1 MKKCAVAPSILSGD
15 FAKMGET
22 VANVEKWGADLV
34 HCDVMDGVF
43 VPNITFGMPM
53 IKAIRPYTTLPL
65 DVHLMITEPEKYV
78 ERFCDAGAD
87 IVTFH
92 PEASKDA
99 RAALLAIKAKG
110 KKCGLV
116 VNPDKDFSLVEEYI
130 DLVDMIVLMG
140 VFPGFGGQSYI
151 ESVSD
156 NIVLFAQKIK
166 ESGREIM
173 LELDGG
179 VTEGNAS
186 RFRELGI
193 TVLVA
198 GSATFKAA
206 DPAQAIKVIRG

>member
-1 MKKCAVAPSILSGD
+1 MSNTKIAPSILSGD
-15 FAKMGET
+15 FAAMGAT
-22 VANVEKWGADLV
+22 VANVQKWGADLV

-53 IKAIRPYTTLPL
+53 IKAIRPHTTLPL
-65 DVHLMITEPEKYV
+65 DVHLMIVEPEKYV
-78 ERFCDAGAD
+78 ERFCDSGAD

-92 PEASKDA
+92 PEASKDP

-116 VNPDKDFSLVEEYI
+116 VNPDKGFDLVEPYM

-156 NIVLFAQKIK
+156 SIVLFARKIK
-166 ESGREIM
+166 ESGRDIA

-179 VTEGNAS
+179 VTETNAA
-186 RFRELGI
+186 RFRSLGI

-206 DPAQAIKVIRG
+206 DPEQAIKVMRG

>member
-1 MKKCAVAPSILSGD
+1 MSNCSIAPSILSGD

-53 IKAIRPYTTLPL
+53 VKAIRPYTKLPL

-87 IVTFH
+87 FVTFH

-99 RAALLAIKAKG
+99 RDSLLKIKAKG

-116 VNPDKDFSLVEEYI
+116 VNPDKDFSLVEPYM

-156 NIVLFAQKIK
+156 NIVLFRKKID
-166 ESGREIM
+166 ESGRDIL

-179 VTEGNAS
+179 VTETNAE
-186 RFRELGI
+186 RFRSLGI

-198 GSATFKAA
+198 GSATFKAE
-206 DPAQAIKVIRG
+206 DPARAIRVMRG

>member
-1 MKKCAVAPSILSGD
+1 MEKVFVAPSILSGD

-22 VANVEKWGADLV
+22 VANVERWGADLV

-53 IKAIRPYTTLPL
+53 IKAIRPYTKLPL

-87 IVTFH
+87 YVTFH
-92 PEASKDA
+92 PEASKNA
-99 RAALLAIKAKG
+99 REALLKIKAKG
-110 KKCGLV
+110 VKCGLV
-116 VNPDKDFSLVEEYI
+116 VNPDKDFSLVEDYM

-156 NIVLFAQKIK
+156 NIAFFAKKIK
-166 ESGREIM
+166 ESGRDIL

-179 VTEGNAS
+179 VTQQNAEK
-186 RFRELGI
+186 FRSLGV
-193 TVLVA
+193 TALVA
-198 GSATFKAA
+198 GSATFKAE
-206 DPAQAIKVIRG
+206 DPAEAIRVIGG

>member
-1 MKKCAVAPSILSGD
+1 MEKVFVAPSILSGD

-22 VANVEKWGADLV
+22 VANVERWGADLV

-53 IKAIRPYTTLPL
+53 IKAIRPYTKLPL

-87 IVTFH
+87 YVTFH
-92 PEASKDA
+92 PEASKNA
-99 RAALLAIKAKG
+99 REALLKIKAKG
-110 KKCGLV
+110 VKCGLV
-116 VNPDKDFSLVEEYI
+116 VNPDKDFSLVEDYMDI
-130 DLVDMIVLMG
+130 VDMIVLMG

-156 NIVLFAQKIK
+156 NISLFAKKIK
-166 ESGREIM
+166 ESGRDIL

-179 VTEGNAS
+179 VTTQNAEK
-186 RFRELGI
+186 FRSLGI

-198 GSATFKAA
+198 GSATFKAE
-206 DPAQAIKVIRG
+206 DPALAIKVIRG

>member
-1 MKKCAVAPSILSGD
+1 MSRILVAPSILSGD

-22 VANVEKWGADLV
+22 VANVERWGADLV

-53 IKAIRPYTTLPL
+53 IKAIRPYTKLPL
-65 DVHLMITEPEKYV
+65 DVHLMIVEPEKYV

-87 IVTFH
+87 YVTFH
-92 PEASKDA
+92 PEASKDP
-99 RAALLAIKAKG
+99 RAALLKIKAKG
-110 KKCGLV
+110 VKCGLV
-116 VNPDKDFSLVEEYI
+116 VNPDKDFSLVEDYM

-156 NIVLFAQKIK
+156 NIAFFAKKIK
-166 ESGREIM
+166 ESGRDIL

-179 VTEGNAS
+179 VTQQNAGK
-186 RFRELGI
+186 FRSLGV
-193 TVLVA
+193 TALVA
-198 GSATFKAA
+198 GSATFKAE
-206 DPAQAIKVIRG
+206 DPAEAIRVIGG

>member
-1 MKKCAVAPSILSGD
+1 MEKVFVAPSILSGD

-22 VANVEKWGADLV
+22 VANVERWGADLV

-53 IKAIRPYTTLPL
+53 IKAIRPYTKLPL

-87 IVTFH
+87 YVTFH
-92 PEASKDA
+92 PEASKNA
-99 RAALLAIKAKG
+99 REALLKIKAKG
-110 KKCGLV
+110 VKCGLV
-116 VNPDKDFSLVEEYI
+116 VNPDKDFSLVEDYM

-156 NIVLFAQKIK
+156 NISLFAKKIK
-166 ESGREIM
+166 ESGRDIL

-179 VTEGNAS
+179 VTTQNAEK
-186 RFRELGI
+186 FRSLGI

-198 GSATFKAA
+198 GSATFKAE
-206 DPAQAIKVIRG
+206 DPALAIKVIRG

>member
-1 MKKCAVAPSILSGD
+1 MSKCSIAPSILSGD

-22 VANVEKWGADLV
+22 VMSVEKWGADFV

-53 IKAIRPYTTLPL
+53 IKAIRPYTKLPL

-99 RAALLAIKAKG
+99 RDALLKIKAKG

-116 VNPDKDFSLVEEYI
+116 VNPDKDYSLVEPYI

-156 NIVLFAQKIK
+156 NIVLFRKKID
-166 ESGREIM
+166 ESGRDIL

-179 VTEGNAS
+179 VTEGNAE
-186 RFRELGI
+186 RFRTLGI

-198 GSATFKAA
+198 GSATFKAE
-206 DPAQAIKVIRG
+206 DPARAIRVMRG

>member
-1 MKKCAVAPSILSGD
+1 MNTRVAPSILSGD

-22 VANVEKWGADLV
+22 VRNVQLWGADLV

-99 RAALLAIKAKG
+99 RDALLKIKAKG

-116 VNPDKDFSLVEEYI
+116 VNPDKDFSLVEPYM

-140 VFPGFGGQSYI
+140 VFPGFGGQSFL
-151 ESVSD
+151 E
-156 NIVLFAQKIK
+156 NGPKQIK
-166 ESGREIM
+166 EVKKIIADHSIW
-173 LELDGG
+173 LEVDGG
-179 VTEGNAS
+179 INKDTIKIAKAAGANAFVAGNAL
-186 RFRELGI
+186 FGKQNIE
-193 TVLVA
+193 
-198 GSATFKAA
+198 
-206 DPAQAIKVIRG
+206 QAYKDLKDAI

>member
-1 MKKCAVAPSILSGD
+1 MSRILVAPSILSGD

-22 VANVEKWGADLV
+22 VANVERWGADLV

-53 IKAIRPYTTLPL
+53 IKAIRPYTNLPL
-65 DVHLMITEPEKYV
+65 DVHLMIVEPEKYV

-87 IVTFH
+87 YVTFH
-92 PEASKDA
+92 PEASKDP
-99 RAALLAIKAKG
+99 RAALLKIKAKG
-110 KKCGLV
+110 VKCGLV
-116 VNPDKDFSLVEEYI
+116 VNPDKDFSLVEDYM

-156 NIVLFAQKIK
+156 NIAFFAKKIK
-166 ESGREIM
+166 ESGRDIL

-179 VTEGNAS
+179 VTQQNAGK
-186 RFRELGI
+186 FRSLGV
-193 TVLVA
+193 TALVA
-198 GSATFKAA
+198 GSATFKAE
-206 DPAQAIKVIRG
+206 DPAEAIRVIGG

>member
-1 MKKCAVAPSILSGD
+1 MSNCSIAPSILSGD
-15 FAKMGET
+15 FARMGET

-53 IKAIRPYTTLPL
+53 VKAIRPYTTLPL

-99 RAALLAIKAKG
+99 RDALLKIKAKR

-116 VNPDKDFSLVEEYI
+116 VNPDRDFSLVEPYM

-156 NIVLFAQKIK
+156 NIVLFRKKID
-166 ESGREIM
+166 ESGRDIL

-179 VTEGNAS
+179 VTETNAE
-186 RFRELGI
+186 RFRSLGI

-198 GSATFKAA
+198 GSATFKAE
-206 DPAQAIKVIRG
+206 DPARAIRVMRG

>member
-1 MKKCAVAPSILSGD
+1 MSRVLVAPSILSGD

-22 VANVEKWGADLV
+22 VANVERWGADLV

-43 VPNITFGMPM
+43 VSNITFGMPM
-53 IKAIRPYTTLPL
+53 IKAIRPYTKLPL

-87 IVTFH
+87 YVTFH

-99 RAALLAIKAKG
+99 RDALLKIKAKG
-110 KKCGLV
+110 VKCGLV
-116 VNPDKDFSLVEEYI
+116 VNPDKDFSLVEDYM

-156 NIVLFAQKIK
+156 NIAFFAKKIK
-166 ESGREIM
+166 ESGRNIL

-179 VTEGNAS
+179 VTQQNAEK
-186 RFRELGI
+186 FRSLGI

-198 GSATFKAA
+198 GSATFKAE
-206 DPAQAIKVIRG
+206 DPAQAIKVIGG

>member
-1 MKKCAVAPSILSGD
+1 MSRVLVAPSILSGD

-22 VANVEKWGADLV
+22 VANVERWGADLV

-53 IKAIRPYTTLPL
+53 IKAIRPYTKLPL

-87 IVTFH
+87 YVTFH
-92 PEASKDA
+92 PEASKNA
-99 RAALLAIKAKG
+99 REALLKIKAKG
-110 KKCGLV
+110 VKCGLV
-116 VNPDKDFSLVEEYI
+116 VNPDKDFSLVEDYM

-156 NIVLFAQKIK
+156 NISLFAKKIK
-166 ESGREIM
+166 ESGRDIL

-179 VTEGNAS
+179 VTTQNAEK
-186 RFRELGI
+186 FRSLGI

-198 GSATFKAA
+198 GSATFKAE
-206 DPAQAIKVIRG
+206 DPALAIKVIRG

>member
-1 MKKCAVAPSILSGD
+1 MKRCSIAPSILSGD

-53 IKAIRPYTTLPL
+53 VKAIRPYTSLPL
-65 DVHLMITEPEKYV
+65 DVHLMIVEPEKYV
-78 ERFCDAGAD
+78 ERFCDSGAD
-87 IVTFH
+87 FVTFH
-92 PEASKDA
+92 PEASKDP
-99 RAALLAIKAKG
+99 RGTLLKIKAKG

-116 VNPDKDFSLVEEYI
+116 VNPDKDFSLVSDYL

-156 NIVLFAQKIK
+156 NIALFAEKIK
-166 ESGREIM
+166 ESGRDIL

-179 VTEGNAS
+179 VTQQNAE
-186 RFRELGI
+186 RFRALGI

-198 GSATFKAA
+198 GSATFKAE
-206 DPAQAIKVIRG
+206 DPAQAIKVMRG

>member
-1 MKKCAVAPSILSGD
+1 MSRCMIAPSILSGD

-53 IKAIRPYTTLPL
+53 VRAIRSYTTLPL
-65 DVHLMITEPEKYV
+65 DVHLMIVEPEKYV

-92 PEASKDA
+92 PEASKDP
-99 RAALLAIKAKG
+99 RATLEAIKAKG

-116 VNPDKDFSLVEEYI
+116 VNPDKDFSLVSDYI
-130 DLVDMIVLMG
+130 DFVDMIVLMG

-156 NIVLFAQKIK
+156 NIVLFAKMIK
-166 ESGREIM
+166 ESGREIL

-179 VTEGNAS
+179 VTEQNAE

-206 DPAQAIKVIRG
+206 DKARAIKVMRG

>member
-1 MKKCAVAPSILSGD
+1 MKKVLVAPSILSGD

-22 VANVEKWGADLV
+22 VANVERWGADFV

-53 IKAIRPYTTLPL
+53 IKAIRPYTKLPL

-87 IVTFH
+87 YVTFH

-99 RAALLAIKAKG
+99 RDALMKIKAKG
-110 KKCGLV
+110 VKCGLV
-116 VNPDKDFSLVEEYI
+116 VNPDKDFSLVEDYFDI
-130 DLVDMIVLMG
+130 VDMIVLMG

-156 NIVLFAQKIK
+156 KIVLFAEKIK
-166 ESGREIM
+166 NSGRDIL

-179 VTEGNAS
+179 VTEQNAA
-186 RFRELGI
+186 RFRSLGI

-198 GSATFKAA
+198 GSATFKAE
-206 DPAQAIKVIRG
+206 DPAKAIRVIGG

>member
-1 MKKCAVAPSILSGD
+1 MSNCLIAPSILSGD

-22 VANVEKWGADLV
+22 VANVRKWGADLV

-53 IKAIRPYTTLPL
+53 IKAIRPYSSIPL
-65 DVHLMITEPEKYV
+65 DVHLMIVEPEKYV

-87 IVTFH
+87 FVTFH

-99 RAALLAIKAKG
+99 RGALLKIKEKG

-116 VNPDKDFSLVEEYI
+116 VNPDKDFSLVKDYL
-130 DLVDMIVLMG
+130 DLVDMLVLMG

-156 NIVLFAQKIK
+156 NIRIFAEEIAK
-166 ESGREIM
+166 SGRDIL

-179 VTEGNAS
+179 VNEQNAA

-198 GSATFKAA
+198 GSATFRAA
-206 DPAQAIKVIRG
+206 DPEKAIRVMRG

>member
-1 MKKCAVAPSILSGD
+1 MSRVLVAPSILSGD

-22 VANVEKWGADLV
+22 VANVERWGADLV

-53 IKAIRPYTTLPL
+53 IKAIRPYTKLPL

-87 IVTFH
+87 YVTFH

-99 RAALLAIKAKG
+99 RDALLKIKAKG
-110 KKCGLV
+110 VKCGLV
-116 VNPDKDFSLVEEYI
+116 VNPDKDFSLVEDYM

-156 NIVLFAQKIK
+156 NIAFFAKKIK
-166 ESGREIM
+166 ESGRNIF

-179 VTEGNAS
+179 VTQQNAEK
-186 RFRELGI
+186 FRSLGI

-198 GSATFKAA
+198 GSATFKAE
-206 DPAQAIKVIRG
+206 DPAQAIKVIGG

>member
-1 MKKCAVAPSILSGD
+1 MSKCMIAPSILSGD

-22 VANVEKWGADLV
+22 VYNVQKWGADLV

-53 IKAIRPYTTLPL
+53 IKAIRPYTDLPL
-65 DVHLMITEPEKYV
+65 DVHLMIVEPEKYV

-87 IVTFH
+87 FVTFH
-92 PEASKDA
+92 PEASKNA
-99 RAALLAIKAKG
+99 RGALEAIKAKG

-116 VNPDKDFSLVEEYI
+116 VNPDKDFSLVKDYMDI
-130 DLVDMIVLMG
+130 VDMIVLMG

-156 NIVLFAQKIK
+156 NIVLFAEEIK
-166 ESGREIM
+166 KSGRDIL

-179 VTEGNAS
+179 VTEQNAE
-186 RFRELGI
+186 RFRNLGI

-206 DPAQAIKVIRG
+206 DKEKAIKVMRG

>member
-1 MKKCAVAPSILSGD
+1 MSNCRIAPSILSGN
-15 FAKMGET
+15 FAAMGET

-53 IKAIRPYTTLPL
+53 IRAIRPHTTLPL
-65 DVHLMITEPEKYV
+65 DVHLMIVEPEKYV

-92 PEASKDA
+92 PEASRDP

-116 VNPDKDFSLVEEYI
+116 VNPDKGFDLVSPYL

-156 NIVLFAQKIK
+156 NIVLFSQKIA
-166 ESGREIM
+166 ESGRDIA

-179 VTEGNAS
+179 VTEANAA
-186 RFRELGI
+186 RFRSLGV

-206 DPAQAIKVIRG
+206 DPEQAIKGMRG

>member
-1 MKKCAVAPSILSGD
+1 MEKVFVAPSILSGD

-22 VANVEKWGADLV
+22 VANVERWGADLV

-53 IKAIRPYTTLPL
+53 IKAIRPYTKLPL

-87 IVTFH
+87 YVTFH
-92 PEASKDA
+92 PEASKNA
-99 RAALLAIKAKG
+99 REALLKIKAKG
-110 KKCGLV
+110 VKCGLV
-116 VNPDKDFSLVEEYI
+116 VNPDKDFSLVEDYM

-156 NIVLFAQKIK
+156 NIALFAKKIK
-166 ESGREIM
+166 ESGRDIL

-179 VTEGNAS
+179 VTTQNAEK
-186 RFRELGI
+186 FRSLGI

-198 GSATFKAA
+198 GSATFKAE
-206 DPAQAIKVIRG
+206 DPALAIKVIRG

>member
-1 MKKCAVAPSILSGD
+1 MNKCSIAPSILSGD

-22 VANVEKWGADLV
+22 VANVQKWGADLV

-87 IVTFH
+87 YVTFH

-99 RAALLAIKAKG
+99 RDALLKIKAKG

-116 VNPDKDFSLVEEYI
+116 VNPDKDFSLVENYL

-166 ESGREIM
+166 ESGRDIL

-179 VTEGNAS
+179 VTEQNAE
-186 RFRELGI
+186 RFRSLGI

-206 DPAQAIKVIRG
+206 DPEKAIAVMRG

>member
-1 MKKCAVAPSILSGD
+1 MEKVFVAPSILSGD

-22 VANVEKWGADLV
+22 VANVERWGADLV

-53 IKAIRPYTTLPL
+53 IKAIRPYTKLPL

-87 IVTFH
+87 YVTFH
-92 PEASKDA
+92 PEASKNA
-99 RAALLAIKAKG
+99 REALLKIKAKG
-110 KKCGLV
+110 VKCGLV
-116 VNPDKDFSLVEEYI
+116 VNPDKDFSLVEDYM

-156 NIVLFAQKIK
+156 NIALFAKKIK
-166 ESGREIM
+166 ESGRDIL

-179 VTEGNAS
+179 VTTQNAE
-186 RFRELGI
+186 RFRSLGI

-198 GSATFKAA
+198 GSATFKAE
-206 DPAQAIKVIRG
+206 DPALAIKVIRG

>member
-1 MKKCAVAPSILSGD
+1 MSRVLVAPSILSGD

-22 VANVEKWGADLV
+22 VANVERWGADLV

-53 IKAIRPYTTLPL
+53 IKASRPYTKVPL

-87 IVTFH
+87 YVTFH

-99 RAALLAIKAKG
+99 RDALLKIKAKG
-110 KKCGLV
+110 VKCGLV
-116 VNPDKDFSLVEEYI
+116 VNPDKDFSLVEDYM

-156 NIVLFAQKIK
+156 NIAFFAKKIK
-166 ESGREIM
+166 ESGRNIL

-179 VTEGNAS
+179 VTQQNAEK
-186 RFRELGI
+186 FRSLGI

-198 GSATFKAA
+198 GSATFKAE
-206 DPAQAIKVIRG
+206 DPAQAIKVIGG

>member
-1 MKKCAVAPSILSGD
+1 MSQCRVAPSILSGD

-22 VANVEKWGADLV
+22 VASVERWGADLV

-53 IKAIRPYTTLPL
+53 VKAIRPYTSLPL

-87 IVTFH
+87 YVTFH

-99 RAALLAIKAKG
+99 RDALLKIKAKG

-116 VNPDKDFSLVEEYI
+116 VNPDKDFSLVEPYM

-156 NIVLFAQKIK
+156 NIVLFAKKIK
-166 ESGREIM
+166 ESGRDIP

-179 VTEGNAS
+179 VTEGNAA
-186 RFRELGI
+186 RFRELGV

-198 GSATFKAA
+198 GSATFKAE
-206 DPAQAIKVIRG
+206 DPAKAIRVIRG

>member
-1 MKKCAVAPSILSGD
+1 MKKVLVAPSILSGD

-22 VANVEKWGADLV
+22 VANVERWGADLV

-53 IKAIRPYTTLPL
+53 IKAIRPYTKLPL

-87 IVTFH
+87 YVTFH

-99 RAALLAIKAKG
+99 RAALLKIKEKG
-110 KKCGLV
+110 VKCGLV
-116 VNPDKDFSLVEEYI
+116 VNPDKDFSLVEDYFDI
-130 DLVDMIVLMG
+130 VDMIVLMG

-156 NIVLFAQKIK
+156 KIVLFAEKIK
-166 ESGREIM
+166 ESGRDIL

-179 VTEGNAS
+179 VTEQNAA
-186 RFRELGI
+186 RFRSLGI

-206 DPAQAIKVIRG
+206 DPANAITVIGG

>member
-1 MKKCAVAPSILSGD
+1 MSRVLVAPSILSGD

-22 VANVEKWGADLV
+22 VANVERWGADLV

-53 IKAIRPYTTLPL
+53 IKAIRPYTKLPL

-87 IVTFH
+87 YVTFH

-99 RAALLAIKAKG
+99 RDALLKIKAKG
-110 KKCGLV
+110 VKCGLV
-116 VNPDKDFSLVEEYI
+116 VNPDKDFSLVEDYM

-156 NIVLFAQKIK
+156 NIVLFAEKIK
-166 ESGREIM
+166 ESGREIA

-179 VTEGNAS
+179 VTEANAE
-186 RFRELGI
+186 RFRTLGI

-198 GSATFKAA
+198 GSATFRAA
-206 DPAQAIKVIRG
+206 DPEKAIRVMRG

>member
-1 MKKCAVAPSILSGD
+1 MNKCSIAPSILSGD

-22 VANVEKWGADLV
+22 VANVQKWGADLV

-87 IVTFH
+87 YVTFH

-99 RAALLAIKAKG
+99 RDALLKIKAKG

-116 VNPDKDFSLVEEYI
+116 
-130 DLVDMIVLMG
+130 
-140 VFPGFGGQSYI
+140 
-151 ESVSD
+151 
-156 NIVLFAQKIK
+156 
-166 ESGREIM
+166 
-173 LELDGG
+173 
-179 VTEGNAS
+179 
-186 RFRELGI
+186 
-193 TVLVA
+193 
-198 GSATFKAA
+198 
-206 DPAQAIKVIRG
+206 

>member
-1 MKKCAVAPSILSGD
+1 MSKCMVAPSILSGD

-22 VANVEKWGADLV
+22 VANVQKWGADLV

-65 DVHLMITEPEKYV
+65 DVHLMIVKPEKYV

-92 PEASKDA
+92 PEASDDP
-99 RAALLAIKAKG
+99 RAALEAIKAKG

-116 VNPDKDFSLVEEYI
+116 VNPDKELSLVSDYFDI
-130 DLVDMIVLMG
+130 VDMIVLMG
-140 VFPGFGGQSYI
+140 VYPGFGGQSYI

-156 NIVLFAQKIK
+156 KIVQFAAEIK
-166 ESGREIM
+166 KSGRDIL

-179 VTEGNAS
+179 VTEGNAA

-206 DPAQAIKVIRG
+206 DKMQAIRTMRG

>member
-1 MKKCAVAPSILSGD
+1 MSRVLVAPSILSGD

-22 VANVEKWGADLV
+22 VANVERWGADLV

-53 IKAIRPYTTLPL
+53 IKAIRPYTKLPL

-87 IVTFH
+87 YVTFH

-99 RAALLAIKAKG
+99 RDALLKIKAKG
-110 KKCGLV
+110 VKCGLV
-116 VNPDKDFSLVEEYI
+116 VNPDKDFSLVADYM

-156 NIVLFAQKIK
+156 NIAFFAKKIK
-166 ESGREIM
+166 ESGRDIL

-179 VTEGNAS
+179 VTQQNAEK
-186 RFRELGI
+186 FRSLGI

-198 GSATFKAA
+198 GSATFKAEV
-206 DPAQAIKVIRG
+206 PAEAIRVIGG

>member
-1 MKKCAVAPSILSGD
+1 MSKCKIAPSILSGD
-15 FAKMGET
+15 FAAMGQT
-22 VANVEKWGADLV
+22 VSNVQKWGADLV

-53 IKAIRPYTTLPL
+53 IKAIRPHTTLSL
-65 DVHLMITEPEKYV
+65 DVHLMIVEPEKYV

-116 VNPDKDFSLVEEYI
+116 VNPDKGFDLVAPYM

-156 NIVLFAQKIK
+156 NIALFAAKIA
-166 ESGREIM
+166 ESGRDIA

-179 VTEGNAS
+179 VTENNAA
-186 RFRELGI
+186 RFRSLGI

-206 DPAQAIKVIRG
+206 DPEKAIKVMRG

>member
-1 MKKCAVAPSILSGD
+1 MKTCLIAPSVLSGD

-22 VANVEKWGADLV
+22 VRNVELWGADLV

-53 IKAIRPYTTLPL
+53 IKAIRPYTALPL
-65 DVHLMITEPEKYV
+65 DVHLMIIEPEKYV

-87 IVTFH
+87 YVTFH

-99 RAALLAIKAKG
+99 RAALLKIKEKG

-116 VNPDKDFSLVEEYI
+116 VNPDKDFSLVEPYL

-156 NIVLFAQKIK
+156 NILLFAKKIR
-166 ESGREIM
+166 ESGRDIL

-179 VTEGNAS
+179 VTERNAE

-198 GSATFKAA
+198 GSATFKAE
-206 DPAQAIKVIRG
+206 DPMRAIQVMRG

>member
-1 MKKCAVAPSILSGD
+1 MSRILVAPSILSGD

-22 VANVEKWGADLV
+22 VANVERWGADLV

-53 IKAIRPYTTLPL
+53 IKAIRPYTKLPL
-65 DVHLMITEPEKYV
+65 DVHLMIVEPEKYV

-87 IVTFH
+87 YVTFQ
-92 PEASKDA
+92 PEASKDP
-99 RAALLAIKAKG
+99 RGVLLKIKAKG
-110 KKCGLV
+110 VKCGLV
-116 VNPDKDFSLVEEYI
+116 VNPDKDFSLVEDYM

-156 NIVLFAQKIK
+156 NIAFFAKKIK
-166 ESGREIM
+166 ESGRDIL

-179 VTEGNAS
+179 VTQQNAEK
-186 RFRELGI
+186 FRSLGV
-193 TVLVA
+193 TALVA
-198 GSATFKAA
+198 GSATFKAE
-206 DPAQAIKVIRG
+206 DPAEAIRVIGG

>member
-1 MKKCAVAPSILSGD
+1 MKKCSVAPSILSGD

-22 VANVEKWGADLV
+22 VHNVEKWGADLV

-65 DVHLMITEPEKYV
+65 DVHLMIVEPEKYV

-87 IVTFH
+87 FVTFH
-92 PEASKDA
+92 PDARKDP
-99 RAALLAIKAKG
+99 RAALLKIKEKG

-116 VNPDKDFSLVEEYI
+116 VNPDKDFSLVADYMDI
-130 DLVDMIVLMG
+130 VDMIVLMG

-156 NIVLFAQKIK
+156 NIVFFANKIN
-166 ESGREIM
+166 ESGRDIL

-179 VTEGNAS
+179 VTETNAA
-186 RFRELGI
+186 RFRSLGV

-206 DPAQAIKVIRG
+206 DPVQAIKVMRG

>member
-1 MKKCAVAPSILSGD
+1 MSNCKIAPSILSGD

-22 VANVEKWGADLV
+22 VANVERWGADLV

-53 IKAIRPYTTLPL
+53 IKAFRPYTKLPL

-92 PEASKDA
+92 PEAS
-99 RAALLAIKAKG
+99 RNPRETLLKIKAKG

-116 VNPDKDFSLVEEYI
+116 VNPDKDFSLVADYI

-156 NIVLFAQKIK
+156 NIVIFAQKIK
-166 ESGREIM
+166 ESGRDIL

-179 VTEGNAS
+179 VTEQNAA
-186 RFRELGI
+186 RFRSLGI

-198 GSATFKAA
+198 GSATFKAQ
-206 DPAQAIKVIRG
+206 DPANAIKVMRG